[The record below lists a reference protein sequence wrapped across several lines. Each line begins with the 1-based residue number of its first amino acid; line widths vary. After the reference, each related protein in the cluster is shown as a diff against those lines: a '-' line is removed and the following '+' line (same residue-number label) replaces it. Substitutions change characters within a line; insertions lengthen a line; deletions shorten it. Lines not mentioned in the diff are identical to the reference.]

1 MEKIFSGHQKNRKSF
16 SEFITEEEK
25 VKIPNKGD
33 LAEAILACGVAAKF
47 FDPTAVVTKVS
58 IEKMLGKVLSTRK
71 TKLERGDMS
80 AKTTVKVSDTI
91 TLSVGIRAREW
102 EFISDRKN
110 WPLIEWQF
118 TSVAKY
124 CNTYKRLLRYA
135 SILYRNN
142 KENKIVVDADGLTDQ
157 KGTKADIKVKID
169 DKVVNMQMSLKV
181 TGGDQIGQ
189 MSGVPFDRQIS
200 LFELLGVDVSP
211 ARKKYEEKLKEV
223 DITYAFTSRD
233 LIKSPQ
239 AKKIQDVVRQ
249 ANAFVHQ
256 EAAEKLEKLMRSK
269 DTKFIEKLT
278 DFLRKAATGNDP
290 TIEVVKLSTKGYKR
304 AKFGKKYV
312 QNMKEAMDH
321 LKVEYRRK
329 TGDPETIVYDPRVGA
344 SNNSSARLFKVRAK
358 IIYESKKRGGE
369 KIYPIYVRNL
379 IESGDLMFDLASDL

>member
-1 MEKIFSGHQKNRKSF
+1 MKNFSGHQKNRKSF
-16 SEFITEEEK
+16 SEFVTEEES

-47 FDPTAVVTKVS
+47 FDPTAVVSKVS

-71 TKLERGDMS
+71 TELERGDMS

-102 EFISDRKN
+102 EFISNRKN

-124 CNTYKRLLRYA
+124 CNNYKRLLKYA
-135 SILYRNN
+135 SVLYRNN
-142 KENKIVVDADGLTDQ
+142 KENQIIVDADGLTDQ

-169 DKVVNMQMSLKV
+169 GKVVNMQMSLKV

-189 MSGVPFDRQIS
+189 MSGVPFDRQIN

-239 AKKIQDVVRQ
+239 ARKIQDVVRQ

-256 EAAEKLEKLMRSK
+256 EAADKLEKLMRSK
-269 DTKFIEKLT
+269 NTAFIEKLT

-312 QNMKEAMDH
+312 QNMKDAMDH

-329 TGDPETIVYDPRVGA
+329 TGDPETIVYDPRVGE

-358 IIYESKKRGGE
+358 IIYESKKSKGA
-369 KIYPIYVRNL
+369 KVYPIYVRNL

>member
-1 MEKIFSGHQKNRKSF
+1 MEKIFSGHEKNRKSF
-16 SEFITEEEK
+16 SEYISEQK

-47 FDPTAVVTKVS
+47 FDPTAVVTRVS
-58 IEKMLGKVLSTRK
+58 IEKMLSKVLSTRK
-71 TKLERGDMS
+71 TQLDRDDKVS
-80 AKTTVKVSDTI
+80 SKTTVKVSDTI
-91 TLSVGIRAREW
+91 SLSVGIRKREW
-102 EFISDRKN
+102 EFISNRKN
-110 WPLIEWQF
+110 WDLIDWQF
-118 TSVAKY
+118 ASVAKY
-124 CNTYKRLLRYA
+124 CNSYKRLLRYA
-135 SILYRNN
+135 SLLYRNS
-142 KENKIVVDADGLTDQ
+142 KENKIVVDADGLSDQ

-278 DFLRKAATGNDP
+278 VFLRKAATGNDP

-312 QNMKEAMDH
+312 QNMKDAMDH

-329 TGDPETIVYDPRVGA
+329 TGDPETIVYDPRVGE

-358 IIYESKKRGGE
+358 IIYESKKSKGA
-369 KIYPIYVRNL
+369 KVYPIYVRNL